1 LQHRRSRTGA
11 FKDGA
16 INVNWEVIRERV
28 IFDELDYW
36 ESYYIGYYN
45 SLDFGFNDNRGNDLN
60 AYDKGIGEAR
70 MASFSDS

>member
-1 LQHRRSRTGA
+1 MGWLC
-11 FKDGA
+11 
-16 INVNWEVIRERV
+16 
-28 IFDELDYW
+28 
-36 ESYYIGYYN
+36 IGYYN